1 MNVNEFYAKLET
13 HIKSRENDRIEAYLL
28 SSLKEAK
35 DKEDYGSYIVI
46 GNEMISFYRSIL
58 QYKKAFDAAEDILLL
73 MEELQLENSEH
84 FASVLLNTAAAYQ
97 EAGETGQAYKYC
109 QQALGIYKG
118 ILPENDCRLAGL
130 YNNMSAM
137 LEQMDRNEEAA
148 QTMQQALTII
158 KTGSDTAEE
167 AAALTSLGLIYFK
180 LNKNEE
186 ARQALKQA
194 LQIFEQSEA
203 GRERGT
209 YYSTA
214 LAGMGEAF
222 YRTKDYGSSL
232 AAYEKALDE
241 VKKHFGE
248 NQSYAVLCENCAAVC
263 ECLQDMEKAKRFREK
278 ARQACSAYETVQS

>member
-28 SSLKEAK
+28 SSLKEGK

-118 ILPENDCRLAGL
+118 ILPEDDCRLAGL

-186 ARQALKQA
+186 AKQAFKQA
-194 LQIFEQSEA
+194 LQIFEQLET

-232 AAYEKALDE
+232 VAYEKALDE